1 MKAFCSKHEV
11 NIIQQREHQNF
22 NNKAFMNDL
31 QYTLLVELSHGCST
45 VTGITLQQSLA
56 QIFNS
61 NNNNNNNDNENN
73 NYDNNNNTLF

>member
-1 MKAFCSKHEV
+1 MTSSDMKAFCSKHEV

-45 VTGITLQQSLA
+45 VTGITLQ
-56 QIFNS
+56 
-61 NNNNNNNDNENN
+61 
-73 NYDNNNNTLF
+73 